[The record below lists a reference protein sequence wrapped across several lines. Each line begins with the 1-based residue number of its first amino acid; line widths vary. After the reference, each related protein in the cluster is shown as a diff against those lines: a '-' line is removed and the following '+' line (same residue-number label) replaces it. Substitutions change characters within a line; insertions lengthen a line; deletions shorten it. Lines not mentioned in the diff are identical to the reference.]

1 MMTLCNIVIVILS
14 ECHGSLI
21 RLGDSF
27 GSIGITKVVVCYPVR
42 DGAWKSSLAANQK
55 E

>member
-1 MMTLCNIVIVILS
+1 MMTLCNIVIVLA

-21 RLGDSF
+21 WLSDSF
-27 GSIGITKVVVCYPVR
+27 GSIGITKVVVCYPVQ
-42 DGAWKSSLAANQK
+42 DVAWKSSLAANQK